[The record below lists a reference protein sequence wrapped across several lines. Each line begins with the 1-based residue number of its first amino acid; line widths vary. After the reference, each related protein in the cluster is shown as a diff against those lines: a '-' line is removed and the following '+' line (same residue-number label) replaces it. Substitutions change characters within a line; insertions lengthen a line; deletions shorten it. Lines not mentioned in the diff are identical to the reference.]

1 MSVRDPLF
9 FPLVSSSQQI
19 PSQVIDGLER
29 QIGPTYSTL
38 PKTDLVVID
47 ITEKPVQIYYQI
59 SNSKFIHATNN
70 PYHQEVSLEAIY
82 MPNRRDMCLSRLLD
96 HSALFLQPTLYRS
109 ATPGFATSEIEHLQS
124 FEAMLFDSLHK
135 RRNELIGVL
144 SDSRIIYSP
153 ATRRNTEKR
162 EEDER
167 LGEGRFDDL
176 FRDIRME

>member
-1 MSVRDPLF
+1 MLQATIIAAPAITQFVARLSVLF
-9 FPLVSSSQQI
+9 
-19 PSQVIDGLER
+19 
-29 QIGPTYSTL
+29 
-38 PKTDLVVID
+38 K
-47 ITEKPVQIYYQI
+47 
-59 SNSKFIHATNN
+59 
-70 PYHQEVSLEAIY
+70 
-82 MPNRRDMCLSRLLD
+82 
-96 HSALFLQPTLYRS
+96 SA
-109 ATPGFATSEIEHLQS
+109 AV
-124 FEAMLFDSLHK
+124 LHK